1 MWLPHV
7 TKKGLRVKYDMQM
20 PGESAGVEGALAIQY
35 EVNKRL
41 VGRDEVPDDLPMC
54 IHCGVGANST
64 PHMRRGPEGPRTL
77 CNACGLAWRK
87 KTLKRII
94 YLDAAGGGTVHAEMV
109 PKLGMEFDS
118 ENKAYEFYNNY
129 AGMAGF
135 SVRKGWLD
143 KRVSDKTT
151 RSRTLVC
158 SREGFRQ
165 ERKTGIEAKRP
176 RPETRIGCP
185 ARMKIKLIPSG
196 MYRITKFI
204 AEHNHQPAPPS
215 SKHLLRSQRATS
227 EFQSVDADLS
237 EDELAAP
244 RSSVEP
250 TGTRHN
256 IYLLP
261 SDYKT
266 CLRSKRMKSMQPGD
280 AESLLK
286 YLQSMQLQ
294 NTSFFYAIQLDE
306 DDKLTN
312 IFWADSKSIEDFN
325 YFGDVVSL
333 DTTYKL
339 SGNCRPFVPLVGVN
353 HHKQITIFGAAFLY
367 DESAE
372 SFKWLFNTFGIAMHG
387 KLPRT
392 ILTDESVA
400 ISSALVTV
408 WPETTH
414 RLCAWQIY
422 HTSIKHLNH
431 VFQSSKTFAKDFSR
445 CVYSYEDEDQF
456 LLGWRSLLEKY
467 DLRSNE
473 WVSKLFECRENWALA
488 YGRQTFCADIK
499 STLQSESFSSE
510 LKKCLTLQHDL
521 ASFLKNYE
529 KVVSECRYA
538 ELQADFH
545 ASQSFPRIPPSKMLR
560 QAASMYT
567 PAVFEMFRK
576 EFDVFMDCLLYNS
589 GEYGTI
595 TEYRIAVGE
604 QPKEYYVRLDST
616 DLSVIC
622 SCKKFEFVGIHC
634 GHVIKVLDFRNIKEL
649 PERYYLKRW
658 KRDAKAAI
666 DVVEPNSPTVSS
678 VHGQVPVDVQQG
690 IPMSQAPG

>member
-1 MWLPHV
+1 MH
-7 TKKGLRVKYDMQM
+7 M
-20 PGESAGVEGALAIQY
+20 PGQSAGVESALADQY
-35 EVNKRL
+35 EVENKHL
-41 VGRDEVPDDLPMC
+41 EIGGDEGSEDLRMC
-54 IHCGVGANST
+54 IHCGVGSKST

-87 KTLKRII
+87 KTLKRTI
-94 YLDAAGGGTVHAEMV
+94 YLDSSGGGAAHSEMV
-109 PKLGMEFDS
+109 PKLGMEFEN

-165 ERKTGIEAKRP
+165 ERKAGNEAKRP

-185 ARMKIKLIPSG
+185 ARMKIKLIPNG
-196 MYRITKFI
+196 RYRITKFI
-204 AEHNHQPAPPS
+204 EEHNHQPAPPS
-215 SKHLLRSQRATS
+215 SKHLLRSQRVTS
-227 EFQSVDADLS
+227 EYQSGDADLTD
-237 EDELAAP
+237 EDLAVP
-244 RSSVEP
+244 RSSVESI
-250 TGTRHN
+250 GTRHN
-256 IYLLP
+256 ILLLP
-261 SDYKT
+261 PDYRT
-266 CLRSKRMKSMQPGD
+266 CLHSKRMKSIQPGD
-280 AESLLK
+280 AEALLK

-294 NTSFFYAIQLDE
+294 NTSFFYAVQLDE

-312 IFWADSKSIEDFN
+312 IFWADSKSLDDFN
-325 YFGDVVSL
+325 YFGDVVCL
-333 DTTYKL
+333 DTTYKF
-339 SGNCRPFVPLVGVN
+339 SVHCRPFVPFIGVN

-367 DESAE
+367 DETAE

-387 KLPRT
+387 KLPKT
-392 ILTDESVA
+392 ILTDDSVA
-400 ISSALVTV
+400 ISSALAIV
-408 WPETTH
+408 WPETAH
-414 RLCAWQIY
+414 RLCVWQIY
-422 HTSIKHLNH
+422 HSCMKHLNH
-431 VFQSSKTFAKDFSR
+431 VFQSTKTFAKDFSR
-445 CVYSYEDEDQF
+445 CIYTFEDEDQF

-473 WVSKLFECRENWALA
+473 WISKLFECRENWALA

-499 STLQSESFSSE
+499 SSLQSENFSGE
-510 LKKCLTLQHDL
+510 LKKYLTPQHDL
-521 ASFLKNYE
+521 LSFFKNYE

-576 EFDVFMDCLLYNS
+576 EFDIFMDCMLYNS

-595 TEYRIAVGE
+595 TEYRISVGE

-616 DLSVIC
+616 DLSVAC
-622 SCKKFEFVGIHC
+622 SCKKFEFMGIHC
-634 GHVIKVLDFRNIKEL
+634 GHVVKVLDFRNVKEL
-649 PERYYLKRW
+649 PERYFLRRW
-658 KRDAKAAI
+658 KRDAKA
-666 DVVEPNSPTVSS
+666 DLEPNSPTVSS
-678 VHGQVPVDVQQG
+678 MHGQIPVDPHQG
-690 IPMSQAPG
+690 CL